1 MTAPTRQ
8 LLRRSS
14 AVLATV
20 AAGMLASCATAPW
33 PATNKSET
41 VYALGDRHEFVS
53 PLGSEMKPACPAL
66 EFTKGALISSP
77 QHDRVLR
84 QLAMETGQEGKKNR
98 FVVAGYARPTL
109 PPEYARVLTEKRA
122 HSVRQRLIDFGVD
135 PGQIQTAGFGND
147 FANNGPTNDVVVI
160 YNTVR

>member
-1 MTAPTRQ
+1 MKAATLQPARLLTA
-8 LLRRSS
+8 
-14 AVLATV
+14 AAATTV
-20 AAGMLASCATAPW
+20 LASCASAPW

-41 VYALGDRHEFVS
+41 VYALGIRHEFVS
-53 PLGSEMKPACPAL
+53 PVGSQMKPACPAL
-66 EFTKGALISSP
+66 EFSKGSLVSGP

-84 QLAMETGQEGKKNR
+84 QLAIDSTEDGKKNR
-98 FVVAGYARPTL
+98 FVIAGYARPNL

-160 YNTVR
+160 YNTGR